1 VANPGGAPASL
12 LRCIGCLPPDRAV
25 EVVRQVCAGLAAAHD
40 RSVLHRDLKPANV
53 MLDGGGKVRITD
65 FGLASF
71 VDDDRSGEI
80 AGTPAYKAPEQLVAG
95 RPSPQTDLY
104 AVGLLLFELTRPAP
118 VLIPEAR
125 VLASASM
132 WIIHKTIFLLRAI
145 RIARAEA
152 SPSIAAS
159 NAAVVVKIGRHRSA
173 TCDT

>member
-1 VANPGGAPASL
+1 MKRGKG
-12 LRCIGCLPPDRAV
+12 R
-25 EVVRQVCAGLAAAHD
+25 
-40 RSVLHRDLKPANV
+40 KANV
-53 MLDGGGKVRITD
+53 MLDGRGKVRITD

-71 VDDDRSGEI
+71 VNDDRGGEI
-80 AGTPAYKAPEQLVAG
+80 AGTPACKAPEQLVAG

-118 VLIPEAR
+118 VLIPEAL

-145 RIARAEA
+145 RIARADA